1 MSRAVAF
8 TPDAAL
14 TPLAVEIMQDGDFVA
29 SQVSPEVIVEL
40 KSDIYWDYG
49 TTTFLE
55 SVDDTGGGE
64 EDDVSEGGWEPSE
77 GTYNCKDYGHQM
89 PMSATL
95 LQGSRYFG
103 DDIRQAFTRICA
115 SRVKIKREQ
124 RTAARVFNAALYPAG
139 YTGTPGVLWDNAA
152 AKPLGD
158 IQEAAFKLLG
168 KGQGE
173 LVLVCGV
180 DVWKALSKNADI
192 LTAMRYTSQTGLAS
206 PAEVA
211 RLAQIGAVYVAAAK
225 ADGTNTFIWGAK
237 HAALLVRST
246 APSRFTI
253 SAWHTFLMT
262 VNGQQYATYNWQD
275 QKRGAHGSEWVKS
288 AYTADIAVQT
298 SPYSG
303 YFFAS
308 AVS

>member
-8 TPDAAL
+8 LPEPAL

-29 SQVSPEVIVEL
+29 SEVSPEVIVQL
-40 KSDIYWDYG
+40 KSDTYFDYG

-55 SVDDTGGGE
+55 GVEDTTGE
-64 EDDVSEGGWEPSE
+64 EDDVSEGGWEPTE
-77 GTYNCKDYGHQM
+77 ATYNCKDFGHQM
-89 PMSATL
+89 PMSQVL

-115 SRVKIKREQ
+115 SRVKVKREQ
-124 RTAARVFNAALYPAG
+124 RTAARIFNAALYPAG

-152 AKPLGD
+152 GKPLGD

-173 LVLVCGV
+173 LILVCGV

-192 LTAMRYTSQTGLAS
+192 LAAMRPTSQTGIAK

-211 RLAQIGAVYVAAAK
+211 ALAQISAVYVAAAK
-225 ADGTNTFIWGAK
+225 VDGTNTFIWNTK
-237 HAALLVRST
+237 HAALLVRSKS
-246 APSRFTI
+246 PSRFTI
-253 SAWHTFLMT
+253 SCWHTFLLQI
-262 VNGQQYATYNWQD
+262 NGQTYATYNWQD
-275 QKRGAHGSEWVKS
+275 MKRGAHGSEWIKS
-288 AYTADIAVQT
+288 AYTADIGVQV

-303 YFFAS
+303 YLFVS
-308 AVS
+308 AVA